1 MNCDLD
7 SHDHAH
13 LHSRILFWP
22 NLKYDSNFQWIWEFI
37 GFKFNPD
44 YSYLFCFT
52 LDLTHWRLS
61 RDLKQR
67 NMFFRFFIGSEIV
80 IQNFETWRVSKH
92 GVQTDLRK
100 CTRYVWE
107 TSGCLVSVNRFRSRL
122 CALQSA
128 LIGFRLM
135 EMSHLLRS
143 LFICDHYRFKQ
154 ETMLVSSLQVFIL
167 SPPPWKE
174 PGTYAIGHP
183 SAPLWK

>member
-61 RDLKQR
+61 RDLKQG
-67 NMFFRFFIGSEIV
+67 NMFSGFLLAVRSWFKILKLEEFQNMAFR
-80 IQNFETWRVSKH
+80 QTWENVRDMFGKLVAVS
-92 GVQTDLRK
+92 
-100 CTRYVWE
+100 
-107 TSGCLVSVNRFRSRL
+107 VSVNRFRSRL

-143 LFICDHYRFKQ
+143 LFMCDHYRFKQ